1 MLVAM
6 LVLNEDTT
14 CASTINFPLRA
25 MALTS
30 VLSEVPVTVVIPTLN
45 EVDRL
50 PACLASVR
58 WADQVIVADAGST
71 DGTQELARSMGAIV
85 IERCGPTIAEQRNIA
100 IAASAHQW
108 ILALDAD
115 ERVSPEL
122 ARSIAQEIVAPRGS
136 AFRVHMRNQ
145 YLGATMERGGWGR
158 DRHVRLFRSSL
169 RYEVKR
175 VHEGLHFEGAAFDL
189 AGRVDHDSYRDLG
202 HQLAKVNCYAKWGAE
217 DLFARGKQVG
227 LVQIIMRPAWRF
239 IKCYFLQGAILEGQ
253 RGLVLAVVHAWSA
266 FAKYALLWDMQR
278 MANAMVVKSAPSMS
292 PVVAL
297 EDARAKRG
305 DSLARTA

>member
-1 MLVAM
+1 
-6 LVLNEDTT
+6 
-14 CASTINFPLRA
+14 

-30 VLSEVPVTVVIPTLN
+30 VPSKVPVTVVIPTLN
-45 EVDRL
+45 EIDRL
-50 PACLASVR
+50 PGCLASVC
-58 WADQVIVADAGST
+58 WAAQVIVSDAGST
-71 DGTQELARSMGAIV
+71 DGTQALARSLGATV
-85 IERCGPTIAEQRNIA
+85 LEQCGPTIAEQRNIA
-100 IAASAHQW
+100 ISAATHQW

-122 ARSIAQEIVAPRGS
+122 AQSIEQEISTPRGN
-136 AFRVHMRNQ
+136 AFRVHMRNR

-169 RYEVKR
+169 RYQVKR
-175 VHEGLHFEGAAFDL
+175 VHEGLQFDGAAYDL

-217 DLFARGKQVG
+217 DLFARGKQVS
-227 LVQIIMRPAWRF
+227 LLQIVVRPSWRF
-239 IKCYFLQGAILEGQ
+239 VKCYFLQGAILEGQ

-278 MANAMVVKSAPSMS
+278 VANAALVKTAASMAPIVV
-292 PVVAL
+292 L
-297 EDARAKRG
+297 DDARAKRG
-305 DSLARTA
+305 DTLARTA

>member
-1 MLVAM
+1 
-6 LVLNEDTT
+6 
-14 CASTINFPLRA
+14 

-30 VLSEVPVTVVIPTLN
+30 VLSKVPVTVVIPTLN
-45 EVDRL
+45 EIDRL
-50 PACLASVR
+50 RECLASVR
-58 WADQVIVADAGST
+58 WAAQVIVSDAGST
-71 DGTQELARSMGAIV
+71 DGTLELARSLGATV
-85 IERCGPTIAEQRNIA
+85 LEQCGPTIADQRNIA
-100 IAASAHQW
+100 IAAAAHQW

-115 ERVSPEL
+115 ERVSPAL
-122 ARSIAQEIVAPRGS
+122 AQSIAKEIATPRGN
-136 AFRVHMRNQ
+136 AFRVHMRNR

-175 VHEGLHFEGAAFDL
+175 VHEGLQFDGAAYDL
-189 AGRVDHDSYRDLG
+189 VGRVDHDSYRDLG

-217 DLFARGKQVG
+217 ELFARGKQVSM
-227 LVQIIMRPAWRF
+227 LQIVVRPSWRF

-278 MANAMVVKSAPSMS
+278 VANAALVNTAPSMA
-292 PVVAL
+292 PIVVL
-297 EDARAKRG
+297 DDARVKRV
-305 DSLARTA
+305 DTLVRTA

>member
-1 MLVAM
+1 
-6 LVLNEDTT
+6 
-14 CASTINFPLRA
+14 

-30 VLSEVPVTVVIPTLN
+30 VPTEVPVTVVIPTLN

-58 WADQVIVADAGST
+58 WASQVIVADAGST

-85 IERCGPTIAEQRNIA
+85 LERCGPTIAQQRNIA

-122 ARSIAQEIVAPRGS
+122 ACSIALEIAAPRAS
-136 AFRVHMRNQ
+136 AFRVHMRNA

-158 DRHVRLFRSSL
+158 DRHVRLFRASL

-175 VHEGLHFEGAAFDL
+175 VHEGLRFDGATFDL
-189 AGRVDHDSYRDLG
+189 AGRVDHDSYRNLA

-217 DLFARGKQVG
+217 DLYARGKQVG
-227 LVQIIMRPAWRF
+227 LVQIAVRPAWRF

-253 RGLVLAVVHAWSA
+253 RGFVLAVVHAWSA

-278 MANAMVVKSAPSMS
+278 TAISASVQSAPSMA
-292 PVVAL
+292 PVVVL
-297 EDARAKRG
+297 DDARAKRG

>member
-1 MLVAM
+1 MLVSI
-6 LVLNEDTT
+6 LFLNEYSIR
-14 CASTINFPLRA
+14 ASTFIFPVRS

-50 PACLASVR
+50 PACIASVR
-58 WADQVIVADAGST
+58 WANQVIVADAGST

-85 IERCGPTIAEQRNIA
+85 LERCGPTIAEQRNIA
-100 IAASAHQW
+100 IDASAHQW

-122 ARSIAQEIVAPRGS
+122 ARSIAQEIAAPRGS

-158 DRHVRLFRSSL
+158 DRHVRLFRDSF

-175 VHEGLHFEGAAFDL
+175 VHEGLQFDGAVFDL
-189 AGRVDHDSYRDLG
+189 AGRVNHDSYRDLG
-202 HQLAKVNCYAKWGAE
+202 HQLSKVNCYAKWGAE
-217 DLFARGKQVG
+217 DLFARGRQVG
-227 LVQIIMRPAWRF
+227 LLQIVMRPAWRF

-278 MANAMVVKSAPSMS
+278 VANAALVKSAPSMA

-297 EDARAKRG
+297 DDARAKRG